1 MYSEEDLAELVPY
14 FVWNCNSTTSI
25 VASELILSM
34 NVTKFLE
41 LLLLALVMGI
51 TTFLGGLV
59 PLKLELSSA
68 MINKISLFSMG
79 ILVGTSLVLIIP
91 EGIETL
97 YKSLDK
103 DSAASAPT
111 YIGLSLL
118 FGFIVMYILDG
129 LPVIL
134 ASLNINLKFDP
145 RAFSTSNGLASIPI
159 KDSLRSILDSS
170 LTLGLIFHA
179 TVDGISLGSSFVG
192 DDVAFRVIFFIV
204 IIIHKLPTA
213 FSLTSILMK
222 ENLNHQAIQLH
233 LIVFSLMSPLSS
245 IITYLI
251 ITFSKNNN
259 QFVIGILFLFS
270 AGTFLYVVNHV
281 MTEVSAGGDNPEF
294 SSLPP
299 STAVSEETV
308 GHHHPKLTGIEF
320 LISIAGMIV
329 PIGLSF
335 IGDH

>member
-1 MYSEEDLAELVPY
+1 MD
-14 FVWNCNSTTSI
+14 FTR
-25 VASELILSM
+25 
-34 NVTKFLE
+34 FLE

-51 TTFLGGLV
+51 STFLGGLA
-59 PLKLELSSA
+59 PLKLQLSST
-68 MINKISLFSMG
+68 MINYISLFSMG

-97 YKSLDK
+97 YKSLDQ
-103 DSAASAPT
+103 DSFSSAPT

-118 FGFIVMYILDG
+118 FGFIIMYILDG

-134 ASLNINLKFDP
+134 SSLNINMEFNP
-145 RAFSTSNGLASIPI
+145 QVFSSAEGVASLSI
-159 KDSLRSILDSS
+159 KDSLQSILDTS

-179 TVDGISLGSSFVG
+179 LVDGVSLGSSFVS
-192 DDVAFRVIFFIV
+192 DDIALQFIFFIV

-222 ENLNHQAIQLH
+222 ENLNPQAIRLH
-233 LIVFSLMSPLSS
+233 LAVFSLMSPLSS
-245 IITYLI
+245 IVTYLI
-251 ITFSKNNN
+251 IAFSNKNN

-281 MTEVSAGGDNPEF
+281 MTEVSSREKPEF

-299 STAVSEETV
+299 SSSESEETLS
-308 GHHHPKLTGIEF
+308 HHPKLTGKEF
-320 LISIAGMIV
+320 LISIAGMVV

-335 IGDH
+335 IGDD

>member
-1 MYSEEDLAELVPY
+1 MD
-14 FVWNCNSTTSI
+14 FTR
-25 VASELILSM
+25 
-34 NVTKFLE
+34 FLE

-51 TTFLGGLV
+51 STFLGGLA
-59 PLKLELSSA
+59 PLKLQLSST
-68 MINKISLFSMG
+68 MINYISLFSMG

-97 YKSLDK
+97 YKSLDQ
-103 DSAASAPT
+103 DSFSSAPT

-118 FGFIVMYILDG
+118 LGFIIMYILDG

-134 ASLNINLKFDP
+134 SSLNINMEFNP
-145 RAFSTSNGLASIPI
+145 QVFSSAEGVASLSI
-159 KDSLRSILDSS
+159 KDSLQSILDTS

-179 TVDGISLGSSFVG
+179 LVDGVSLGSSFVS
-192 DDVAFRVIFFIV
+192 DDIALQFIFFIV

-222 ENLNHQAIQLH
+222 ENLNPQAIRLH
-233 LIVFSLMSPLSS
+233 LAVFSLMSPLSS
-245 IITYLI
+245 IVTYLI
-251 ITFSKNNN
+251 IAFSNKNN

-281 MTEVSAGGDNPEF
+281 MTEVSSREKPEF

-299 STAVSEETV
+299 SSSESEETLS
-308 GHHHPKLTGIEF
+308 HHPKLTGKEF
-320 LISIAGMIV
+320 LISIAGMVV

-335 IGDH
+335 IGDD

>member
-1 MYSEEDLAELVPY
+1 MD
-14 FVWNCNSTTSI
+14 FTR
-25 VASELILSM
+25 
-34 NVTKFLE
+34 FLE

-51 TTFLGGLV
+51 TTFLGGLA
-59 PLKLELSSA
+59 PLKLQLSST
-68 MINKISLFSMG
+68 MINYISLFSMG

-97 YKSLDK
+97 YKSLDQ
-103 DSAASAPT
+103 DSFSSAPT

-118 FGFIVMYILDG
+118 FGFIIMYILDG

-134 ASLNINLKFDP
+134 SSLNINMEFNP
-145 RAFSTSNGLASIPI
+145 QVFSSAEGFASLSI
-159 KDSLRSILDSS
+159 KDSLKSILDTSV
-170 LTLGLIFHA
+170 TLGLIFHA
-179 TVDGISLGSSFVG
+179 LVDGISLGSSFVS
-192 DDVAFRVIFFIV
+192 DDIAFQFIFFIV

-222 ENLNHQAIQLH
+222 ENLNPQAIRLH
-233 LIVFSLMSPLSS
+233 LAVFSLMSPLSS
-245 IITYLI
+245 IVTYLI
-251 ITFSKNNN
+251 IALSNKNN

-281 MTEVSAGGDNPEF
+281 MTEVSSREKPEF

-299 STAVSEETV
+299 SSSESEETLS
-308 GHHHPKLTGIEF
+308 HHPKLTGKEF
-320 LISIAGMIV
+320 LISIAGMVV

>member
-1 MYSEEDLAELVPY
+1 MD
-14 FVWNCNSTTSI
+14 FTR
-25 VASELILSM
+25 
-34 NVTKFLE
+34 FLE

-51 TTFLGGLV
+51 STFLGGLA
-59 PLKLELSSA
+59 PLKLQLSST
-68 MINKISLFSMG
+68 MINYISLFSMG

-97 YKSLDK
+97 YKSLDQ
-103 DSAASAPT
+103 DSFSSAPT

-118 FGFIVMYILDG
+118 LGFIIMYILDG

-134 ASLNINLKFDP
+134 SSLNINMEFNP
-145 RAFSTSNGLASIPI
+145 QVFSSAEGVASLSI
-159 KDSLRSILDSS
+159 KDSLQSILDTS

-179 TVDGISLGSSFVG
+179 LVDGVSLGSSFVS
-192 DDVAFRVIFFIV
+192 DDIAFQFIFFIV

-222 ENLNHQAIQLH
+222 ENLNPQAIRLH
-233 LIVFSLMSPLSS
+233 LAVFSLMSPLSS
-245 IITYLI
+245 IVTYLI
-251 ITFSKNNN
+251 IAFSNKNN

-281 MTEVSAGGDNPEF
+281 MTEVSSREKPEF

-299 STAVSEETV
+299 SSSESEETLS
-308 GHHHPKLTGIEF
+308 HHPKLTGKEF
-320 LISIAGMIV
+320 LISIAGMVV

-335 IGDH
+335 IGDD

>member
-1 MYSEEDLAELVPY
+1 MD
-14 FVWNCNSTTSI
+14 FTR
-25 VASELILSM
+25 
-34 NVTKFLE
+34 FLE

-51 TTFLGGLV
+51 STFLGGLA
-59 PLKLELSSA
+59 PLKLQLSST
-68 MINKISLFSMG
+68 MINYISLFSMG

-97 YKSLDK
+97 YKSLDQ
-103 DSAASAPT
+103 DSFSSAPT

-118 FGFIVMYILDG
+118 LGFIIMYILDG

-134 ASLNINLKFDP
+134 SSLNIKMEFNP
-145 RAFSTSNGLASIPI
+145 QVFSSAEGFASLSI
-159 KDSLRSILDSS
+159 KDSLQSILDTS

-179 TVDGISLGSSFVG
+179 LVDGVSLGSSFVS
-192 DDVAFRVIFFIV
+192 DDIAFQFIFFIV

-222 ENLNHQAIQLH
+222 ENLNPQAIRLH
-233 LIVFSLMSPLSS
+233 LAVFSLMSPLSS
-245 IITYLI
+245 IVTYLI
-251 ITFSKNNN
+251 IAFSNKNN

-281 MTEVSAGGDNPEF
+281 MTEVSSREKPEF

-299 STAVSEETV
+299 SSSESEETLS
-308 GHHHPKLTGIEF
+308 HHPKLTGKEF
-320 LISIAGMIV
+320 LISIAGMVV

-335 IGDH
+335 IGED